1 MCPATGDWTNKV
13 QGPKARTE
21 CSLNGKIVKI
31 NKCPNYKSQRKKNNN
46 NRKKKKIVTNHG
58 SLEGSMFI
66 INVEIKSDA

>member
-31 NKCPNYKSQRKKNNN
+31 NKCPNYKSQRKKNKACNRIKSNEKKKNNNN
-46 NRKKKKIVTNHG
+46 NRKKTNRH
-58 SLEGSMFI
+58 
-66 INVEIKSDA
+66 